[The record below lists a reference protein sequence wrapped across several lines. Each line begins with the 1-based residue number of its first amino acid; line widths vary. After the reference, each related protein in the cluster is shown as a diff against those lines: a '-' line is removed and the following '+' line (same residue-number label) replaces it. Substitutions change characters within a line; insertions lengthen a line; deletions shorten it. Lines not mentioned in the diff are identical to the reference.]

1 MNERMLRNAL
11 GHFGKALAREK
22 EVHALREGY
31 HAADESRKVG
41 DALGDGDVKD
51 KLRMKH
57 GTAKVAQTFI
67 DEVGAPLLCPASRAD
82 AIIRFSFADKFAVA
96 RGSVR

>member
-22 EVHALREGY
+22 EVHALREG
-31 HAADESRKVG
+31 HNAEDEREKVG
-41 DALGDGDVKD
+41 EALGEGDVKD
-51 KLRMKH
+51 TLRMKH

-67 DEVGAPLLCPASRAD
+67 DEVGAPFSGSCLLAH
-82 AIIRFSFADKFAVA
+82 
-96 RGSVR
+96 